1 MSWSPALC
9 DRWRSLRV
17 SGVAAVL
24 VISLAACKKSGPDVP
39 SEPPDLQ
46 MVSAGSEPRKVLR
59 YRIAKGTTQG
69 LEVAADMTLTAGEMG
84 GPLPTIV
91 MTMLVA
97 VEDVGR
103 DQQMKLRTTIVDAT
117 ARERD
122 DSKIPAAALSGPLE
136 TMKGI
141 AIESLLSPEGRLSKA
156 QIEGSKQLTEDVAKQ
171 LNSLTATF
179 ENVMMPLPK
188 EAVGV
193 GAVWRNSRPIEQNGM
208 KLTSV
213 NTFTLTAIDGDQL
226 TFTID
231 TDVHGDDQTV
241 KQGDMSVEIKDITGT
256 GSGHGR
262 LTLTK
267 LDMTNELTAEFRSQM
282 KAPGEDAPT
291 RMTIASTTR
300 IKPSGSTPITPAA
313 TSSAGSGAGS
323 GAGTSEGRG
332 SGSAGTEESA
342 GSGSGR
348 VDE

>member
-1 MSWSPALC
+1 M
-9 DRWRSLRV
+9 
-17 SGVAAVL
+17 AAVL
-24 VISLAACKKSGPDVP
+24 VLAVACKKSAPDSP

-46 MVSAGSEPRKVLR
+46 MVSAGSEPRKLLR
-59 YRIAKGTTQG
+59 YRIPKSSTQG

-103 DQQMKLRTTIVDAT
+103 DQRMKLRTTIVDAT

-122 DSKIPAAALSGPLE
+122 DSKIPAAALSGQLD

-141 AIESLLSPEGRLSKA
+141 AIESMLSPEGRLTKP
-156 QIEGSKQLTEDVAKQ
+156 QVEGSKQLTEEIAKQ
-171 LNSLTATF
+171 LSGLTASF
-179 ENVMMPLPK
+179 ENVMMPLPN
-188 EAVGV
+188 EPVGV

-213 NTFTLTAIDGDQL
+213 NTFTLTAIDGDKL

-241 KQGDMSVEIKDITGT
+241 KQGDLSVEIKDITGT
-256 GSGHGR
+256 GTGHGT

-282 KAPGEDAPT
+282 KSPGDDAPT
-291 RMTIASTTR
+291 RMTISSVTH
-300 IKPSGSTPITPAA
+300 IKPSGSMPVAPA
-313 TSSAGSGAGS
+313 AGSGAGS
-323 GAGTSEGRG
+323 ASGSGAGNREGSG
-332 SGSAGTEESA
+332 SGSAGAEESA
-342 GSGSGR
+342 GSGSGSGR